1 MLLRSGDGRVERLDT
16 AGFPLGMLDAS
27 EYDQGEVLLQPG
39 DAVLCVSD
47 GISEATNAKDEM
59 WAESEVVKIVRTCR
73 GLTAQQM
80 IDLLVEATDRFAGK
94 AKQADD
100 MTVVAIRV

>member
-1 MLLRSGDGRVERLDT
+1 MT
-16 AGFPLGMLDAS
+16 A
-27 EYDQGEVLLQPG
+27 
-39 DAVLCVSD
+39 
-47 GISEATNAKDEM
+47 
-59 WAESEVVKIVRTCR
+59 R
-73 GLTAQQM
+73 QM